1 MDEEKKVKRGRPQG
15 SKDLVPRKGRK
26 DLSWDGNE
34 NVQPGDR
41 GYYVRHA
48 LASWNLPP
56 IDISDAKQVE
66 ERIYWYFQHC
76 VEDDLKPTVMG
87 LCNAIGITRATFY
100 NWGVG
105 ETRTDSH
112 KDIVTKARDVLE
124 EMWEIYMV
132 EGKINPIVGIF
143 LGKNHYGYT
152 DKKELTIEPRQ
163 TIVEPTQMDDVLK
176 LYGGDEGSEDG
187 K

>member
-1 MDEEKKVKRGRPQG
+1 
-15 SKDLVPRKGRK
+15 
-26 DLSWDGNE
+26 
-34 NVQPGDR
+34 
-41 GYYVRHA
+41 
-48 LASWNLPP
+48 
-56 IDISDAKQVE
+56 
-66 ERIYWYFQHC
+66 
-76 VEDDLKPTVMG
+76 MG
-87 LCNAIGITRATFY
+87 LCNAIGIDRRTFY
-100 NWGVG
+100 NWNVG
-105 ETRTDSH
+105 ETRSDSH
-112 KDIVTKARDVLE
+112 KDIVTKARDILE